1 MAALMTAPS
10 SHLFWTAAADS
21 TLLVPTWSSR
31 PHLHSG
37 SMQTS
42 YSSTWP
48 ARAASPKHPGGAVA
62 TLNSAA
68 LSFALGLVALR
79 SAASHARRRRR
90 LMCRAA
96 SRSLPLPGGVD
107 ARGAGPVE
115 AVAEAL
121 KGLPGQMGR
130 ALGGLHQD
138 LEQAVQEA
146 LEFAERADDGAQPK
160 LFREADVV
168 LVGPSRAGKTTI
180 TKLLAQ
186 KGLKVANYPLVPGE
200 EPPSELLELDQRKV
214 VKLTTQLEQLQQVRQ
229 KRMQRLGRQSSQYA
243 ATDAIRKELSWVKT
257 FYIQNFPRS
266 GPTIDTAKMSIADSM
281 TMIAAQL
288 TGAGIDV
295 NTLSDIAQ
303 SSSSL
308 S

>member
-1 MAALMTAPS
+1 MNTLK
-10 SHLFWTAAADS
+10 S
-21 TLLVPTWSSR
+21 T
-31 PHLHSG
+31 
-37 SMQTS
+37 
-42 YSSTWP
+42 
-48 ARAASPKHPGGAVA
+48 
-62 TLNSAA
+62 A
-68 LSFALGLVALR
+68 LSFALGSVALR

-90 LMCRAA
+90 LVCRAV
-96 SRSLPLPGGVD
+96 SRSVPLPRAGD
-107 ARGAGPVE
+107 ACGAVPGDAVE

-130 ALGGLHQD
+130 ALGGLQED
-138 LEQAVQEA
+138 FEQAVQEA
-146 LEFAERADDGAQPK
+146 LEFAEQADDGARPK
-160 LFREADVV
+160 LFSEADVV

-200 EPPSELLELDQRKV
+200 EPPSELLELDQRRV

-229 KRMQRLGRQSSQYA
+229 QRMQRLGRQSSRYA

-257 FYIQNFPRS
+257 FYIRNFPRS
-266 GPTIDTAKMSIADSM
+266 GPTIDTAKMSIAESM

-288 TGAGIDV
+288 TDAGIDV
-295 NTLSDIAQ
+295 NSLSELAQ
-303 SSSSL
+303 SSSPLL